1 MESGE
6 GAEEKEQSE
15 PQPQPQPTAE
25 AWKKPAPEGGE
36 KPSKRKMKTPYQLE
50 ILEKTYAVETY
61 PTEIQRTELSVKT
74 GLSDRQLQMWFCHR
88 RLKDRKFPPT
98 KRQRR
103 EEDPLPLT
111 PPPPVL
117 PPQNDRLSSESGGV
131 GLSSSPFSG
140 GLGSSGESRR
150 PFSRAAPVVSRIGA
164 DMSAIGRRYYDMGLP
179 PPPPAQPTMAEMRM
193 LASVESQL
201 GEPLRQDGPVL
212 GVEFDP
218 LPPGA
223 FGAPI
228 AEMPVQQKQPLRP
241 YDGNMFERYDTK
253 PMKATA
259 DHLLASS
266 SNGKRKLAAS
276 ASHMS
281 HPQMSHRALHEY
293 QFLPEQLSV
302 RSETYDRVSQSHYY
316 DSSLDA
322 SSARAISLPK
332 KLHANEQGVPN
343 YTFQGQMSSA
353 NLLSQPGRQQ
363 NFPSISMDSDGP
375 PHSDMF
381 PISASDTQ
389 FGMHQVGLENQ
400 SISSDRRSARDDDF
414 SRLERKRKSDEARI
428 AKEVEAHEKRI
439 RKELEKQDILRRK
452 REEQMRREMERH
464 DRERRKEEERML
476 REKLREEERFE
487 REQRRENERREKFL
501 LKESRR
507 AEKLRQKE
515 ELRREKDAARQKAAT
530 ERATARR
537 IAREYMELIEDERL
551 ELMEIAA
558 INKGFSSIFGL
569 DSDTLQQLDSF
580 RTFAAG
586 MLQAFPPSSVK
597 LGRPFGV
604 QPWVDSDE
612 NIANV
617 LMVWKF
623 LITFADILGLWP
635 FTLDEFVQS
644 LHDYGSRLLGEI
656 HVSLLKSIIKDIE
669 DVARTPAIT
678 VGASQSS
685 SANPGGGHPQ
695 IVEGAYAWGFNI
707 RSWQRHLNCLTWP
720 EILRQF
726 ALSAGFGP
734 QLKKKNVEHTYLRDD
749 NEGIDGEDVIST
761 LRNGSAVENAVALMH
776 ERGYTHRRRSRHRLT
791 PGTVKF
797 AAFHVLS
804 LEGSRG
810 LTILEVADKIQKSGL
825 RDLTTSKTP
834 EASIAAALSRDTKL
848 FERTAPSTY
857 CVRSPYR
864 KDPVDA
870 DAVLSAARE
879 KIHVFQSALS
889 DSEEVEKDTEDVDD
903 AERDEDS
910 EGDAGDDHGV
920 DDTGTDHNLDKN
932 DPFENKLN
940 DPSALTSVGKMKGGR
955 EIGAT
960 PQISFGNVAKVC
972 PKPSSENAN
981 TSGATEFIET
991 NSKFHEAANVDM
1003 EETEMDE
1010 SNFGEPWVEGLAEVG
1025 KMKGGREIGATP
1037 QTSFGNVEK
1046 VSRKPSAE
1054 NANTS
1059 GATEFIE
1066 TNSKFHE
1073 AANVDMETEI
1083 DESSFGE
1090 PWVQGLAEGDYSGL
1104 SVEERLNALVALIG
1118 VAIEGNSIRIVLE
1131 ERLEAATALKKQMW
1145 AEAQLDKRRF
1155 KEEYSSRLQGT
1166 FGGYK
1171 AEIAQMNGTREG
1183 SQTPQDNVDKV
1194 NDGNLEVI
1202 NSEHFLEQNQVN
1214 MGYNSMGQE
1223 LTNSDVLSIQQCGYA
1238 AEKSRSQLKSFIG
1251 HKAELL
1257 YVYRSLPLGQDRR
1270 RNRYWL
1276 FSTSSSPNDPGSG
1289 RIFLESKEGHWT
1301 LIDSE
1306 EAFDTLLAALDT
1318 RGIRESHL
1326 HSMLQRIETTYKE
1339 AIKRRKDLIISAT
1352 SSGDHA
1358 KPRASR
1364 MVSGSDCSMEID
1376 SPSLCRLTPDALE
1389 NSTSLKIELGSN
1401 EVEKNSALVRYQG
1414 FLRWMWNECYNSQI
1428 LCTMKYGTKRC
1439 PELLH
1444 TCDCCFQSFLAEEK
1458 HCPSCHKTF
1467 KTFQNSDALFSE
1479 HVTLCEQKRKLD
1491 PDWKLQLSNST
1502 LPMGIRL
1509 LKTLLSMT
1517 EAVIPAE
1524 ALQTLWTEGYRKSW
1538 AVKLHS
1544 SSSAGELFQVLTL
1557 LERAVKLDF
1566 LLSSFETTTEPLISK
1581 QETASAISAQ
1591 SGLVPV
1597 LPWVPYTSA
1606 AVALRLLDLDFS
1618 ISYMLNQK
1626 LESRKEK
1633 EGHYIKLP
1641 SHYAAVN
1648 NMQEVDPMGTPEQ
1661 VDYLTEGRW
1670 LDSGSGQ
1677 RGRGR
1682 GSRGRGGRGRGR
1694 GRGLRGSASS
1704 SRANFMTENL
1714 SIFDKATRKFTR
1726 RGRTRGR
1733 GGRRRGRRT
1742 IRPRQISDGRV
1753 STINKRS
1760 LLGSLITANSNSKQA
1775 MIADSPQSSGGDEW
1789 GIAQVRKPY
1798 VEDDDISRGSESDDN
1813 GQASGDD
1820 YDDQAADSLVEYDY
1834 SKSIGLADDGSE
1846 DVGDMDMD
1854 EDVEEDDMDGRSHDL
1869 DAYMDDDDDD
1879 LQDNPDDVEDGEGNR
1894 DEDEG
1899 ATSYSSQY
1907 SD

>member
-6 GAEEKEQSE
+6 GAEEKEQSQ
-15 PQPQPQPTAE
+15 PQPQPQPAAE

-61 PTEIQRTELSVKT
+61 PTEMQRAELSVKT

-103 EEDPLPLT
+103 EEEPLPLT

-179 PPPPAQPTMAEMRM
+179 PPPPTQPTMAEMRM

-281 HPQMSHRALHEY
+281 HPQMGHRALHEY

-302 RSETYDRVSQSHYY
+302 RSEAYDRVSQSHYY

-332 KLHANEQGVPN
+332 KLHGNEQGVPN

-464 DRERRKEEERML
+464 DRERKKEEERML

-515 ELRREKDAARQKAAT
+515 ELRREKEAARQKAAT

-558 INKGFSSIFGL
+558 MNKGFSSIFGL

-580 RTFAAG
+580 RS
-586 MLQAFPPSSVK
+586 MLQAFPPSSVN
-597 LGRPFGV
+597 LRRPFSV

-644 LHDYGSRLLGEI
+644 LHDYDSRLLGEI

-734 QLKKKNVEHTYLRDD
+734 QLKKKNVEHTYLRDE

-910 EGDAGDDHGV
+910 EGDAGDDHEV
-920 DDTGTDHNLDKN
+920 DDTGIDPNLDKN
-932 DPFENKLN
+932 DPFESELK
-940 DPSALTSVGKMKGGR
+940 DPSASTSVC
-955 EIGAT
+955 T
-960 PQISFGNVAKVC
+960 
-972 PKPSSENAN
+972 
-981 TSGATEFIET
+981 
-991 NSKFHEAANVDM
+991 
-1003 EETEMDE
+1003 
-1010 SNFGEPWVEGLAEVG
+1010 
-1025 KMKGGREIGATP
+1025 MKGGREIGATP
-1037 QTSFGNVEK
+1037 QTSFGNVER
-1046 VSRKPSAE
+1046 VCPKPSSE

-1059 GATEFIE
+1059 AATEFIE
-1066 TNSKFHE
+1066 TNLKYHE
-1073 AANVDMETEI
+1073 AANVDMEETEI
-1083 DESSFGE
+1083 DESNFGE
-1090 PWVQGLAEGDYSGL
+1090 PWVEGLAEGDYSEL

-1202 NSEHFLEQNQVN
+1202 NNEQFLEQNQVN
-1214 MGYNSMGQE
+1214 MGYSSMGQE
-1223 LTNSDVLSIQQCGYA
+1223 LTNTDVLSIQQCGYA

-1339 AIKRRKDLIISAT
+1339 AIKRRKEDVIISAT
-1352 SSGDHA
+1352 SFGDHA

-1376 SPSLCRLTPDALE
+1376 SPSLCRLTPDASE
-1389 NSTSLKIELGSN
+1389 NSTSLKVELGSN

-1414 FLRWMWNECYNSQI
+1414 FLRWMWKECYNSQI
-1428 LCTMKYGTKRC
+1428 LCSMKYGKKRC

-1444 TCDCCFQSFLAEEK
+1444 TCDCCFQSFLAEER

-1509 LKTLLSMT
+1509 LKTLLSMI

-1544 SSSAGELFQVLTL
+1544 SSSAWELFQVLTL

-1566 LLSSFETTTEPLISK
+1566 LLSSFETTAELLISK
-1581 QETASAISAQ
+1581 QEAASTISAQ

-1618 ISYMLNQK
+1618 ISYMFNQK

-1633 EGHYIKLP
+1633 EGDNIKFP
-1641 SHYAAVN
+1641 SQYAVVN

-1742 IRPRQISDGRV
+1742 IRPRQKSDGRV

-1775 MIADSPQSSGGDEW
+1775 MIADSPQSSGGEEW

-1834 SKSIGLADDGSE
+1834 GKSIGLAEDGSE

-1854 EDVEEDDMDGRSHDL
+1854 EDVEEDDMDGRNHDL

-1894 DEDEG
+1894 DEYEG